1 MNMIK
6 RIFFL
11 CAILLGS
18 VGAGAEL
25 EVNSIPKGIEAD
37 KTKSNGE
44 SGDSNGPTVLIDC
57 SKEGFRK
64 NPAASF
70 MYFVPLISPTLV
82 ESQISLNNRQEAGFT
97 SYKRKLRSKSFYICC
112 EFQMQ
117 GKGFQTNSFDPKEM
131 ININKES
138 AEEGETL
145 TNMLDYIKFDGEGY
159 GRVEVKGRIAG
170 SKETVTEVNVHFRN
184 SIWQKSPVT
193 IGLYSIKPVDGEYK
207 YENRYN
213 KLIARVDTLTFKRSE
228 TIPKMGITIASLH
241 GDTKSNGIWGNI
253 KGTIANFFIKPLKV
267 SKLGNDTMLDFGYAL
282 LKEKRTFTFP
292 KAENLKVESKAA
304 SARVQRH

>member
-1 MNMIK
+1 MKMIK

-11 CAILLGS
+11 CAILWGS
-18 VGAGAEL
+18 VGTGAEL

-44 SGDSNGPTVLIDC
+44 SGDCNGPTVLIDC
-57 SKEGFRK
+57 SEEGFRK
-64 NPAASF
+64 NPAAAF
-70 MYFVPLISPTLV
+70 MYFVPLISSTPV
-82 ESQISLNNRQEAGFT
+82 ESKISLNNKQQAAFT
-97 SYKRKLRSKSFYICC
+97 SYKRKIYAKSFYVSC

-117 GKGFQTNSFDPKEM
+117 GKGSQKNTFDPMEM
-131 ININKES
+131 INKNKEC
-138 AEEGETL
+138 AKEGQTL

-159 GRVEVKGRIAG
+159 GRIEVKGRTAG

-213 KLIARVDTLTFKRSE
+213 KLIARVDTLTFKRSK
-228 TIPKMGITIASLH
+228 TKPKMGITIASLH

-267 SKLGNDTMLDFGYAL
+267 SKLGNNTMLDFGYAL

-304 SARVQRH
+304 SARAQRY